1 MTEKLTLSIVI
12 PCYNEMD
19 TIESLLERVQRVELP
34 HWNKEIIV
42 VDDGS
47 KDGTRDKL
55 KELEGSLGQLI
66 FHEKNQGKGGALH
79 TGIQAAK
86 GDFILI
92 QDADLEYDPD
102 EYPLL
107 LYPIEAG
114 RADVVYGSRFTGDA
128 PHRVLFFWHS
138 LGNKVL
144 TLASNMFSNLNLT
157 DMETCYKVMRTDL
170 LQSLALEQKRF
181 GFEPEVTIK
190 LARLRGIRFYEVG
203 ISYYGRTYEEGKK
216 IGWKDG
222 VSALWCILKYGLF
235 FSARPVPPLP
245 TELKERIS
253 TLAATVRAYDRP
265 VLRG

>member
-102 EYPLL
+102 DLVR
-107 LYPIEAG
+107 LYHEMQRLGSKVI
-114 RADVVYGSRFTGDA
+114 YGSR
-128 PHRVLFFWHS
+128 RLNYRS
-138 LGNKVL
+138 
-144 TLASNMFSNLNLT
+144 ASVQARFYWGGVVITWVTNLLYRARLT
-157 DMETCYKVMRTDL
+157 DEPTCYKMWTREL
-170 LQSLALEQKRF
+170 IQSIPLECD
-181 GFEPEVTIK
+181 GFEFCPEVTAK
-190 LARLRGIRFYEVG
+190 VLRRGHQIPEIQIHYTP
-203 ISYYGRTYEEGKK
+203 RTIHEGKK
-216 IGWKDG
+216 IRLKDGWK
-222 VSALWCILKYGLF
+222 AITTLF
-235 FSARPVPPLP
+235 RFRFGRV
-245 TELKERIS
+245 
-253 TLAATVRAYDRP
+253 
-265 VLRG
+265 